1 MKTEPLFFL
10 MNYVLF
16 IET

>member
-1 MKTEPLFFL
+1 MT
-10 MNYVLF
+10 LF